1 VREAGDLSEADAW
14 RLNGEL
20 AAEVG
25 STKDAIEGARAFAEK
40 RPPEWT
46 GS

>member
-1 VREAGDLSEADAW
+1 VREAGDLSEAEAW
-14 RLNGEL
+14 PRNNEL
-20 AAEVG
+20 AVEVF
-25 STKDAIEGARAFAEK
+25 STKDSIEGARAFAEK